1 MFQTPILVIAYHRV
15 ESTHD
20 VFEALRQLKPEK
32 LYVAAD
38 GAISN
43 DRTDYQ
49 HCLKARC
56 VFVPEWKCEMKT
68 LFKDTHQGKSKMFMQ
83 AMQWFFEQEEEGI
96 VLFDDTVPTLDFFHF
111 CRQMLETYR
120 SDRRIGHISG
130 SYLLK
135 HNRLDEGSYYFSAYP
150 LTWGFA
156 TWRDRFE
163 NFDLK
168 MKELENVVFRTLTD
182 KYLMKKKHANFWQRR
197 FRILQKN
204 QVDIW
209 EYQYIFHL
217 WNQGAL
223 TVVPNVNLVE
233 NRGFLTKRRR
243 IRKLNRPLGTIHPI
257 RQNTKVEQ
265 DADADKYVFRRYF
278 KKDFRTIL
286 ANWVKENLLGEEKT
300 V

>member
-1 MFQTPILVIAYHRV
+1 MFQTPVLVIAYHRV

-20 VFEALRQLKPEK
+20 LFTALRQIQPEK
-32 LYVAAD
+32 LYLAAD
-38 GAISN
+38 GALSG

-49 HCLKARC
+49 HCLEARC
-56 VFVPEWKCEMKT
+56 VFMPEWKCEMKT
-68 LFKDTHQGKSKMFMQ
+68 LFNEKHQGKSKMFVQ

-96 VLFDDTVPTLDFFHF
+96 VLFDDTVPSPDFFPF
-111 CRQMLETYR
+111 CQQMLETYR
-120 SDRRIGHISG
+120 TDRRIGHISG

-135 HNRLDEGSYYFSAYP
+135 HNRLDESSYYFSAYP
-150 LTWGFA
+150 LMWGFA

-163 NFDLK
+163 GFDLK
-168 MKELENVVFRTLTD
+168 MKELENIDFHILTD
-182 KYLMKKKHANFWQRR
+182 KYQMKKKHANFWNRR
-197 FRILQKN
+197 YRILQKN

-209 EYQYIFHL
+209 EYQYTFHL

-233 NRGFLTKRRR
+233 NRGFRTKKRR
-243 IRKLNRPLGTIHPI
+243 IRKLNRALGQLLPV

-265 DADADKYVFRRYF
+265 DADADRYVFRRYF
-278 KKDFRTIL
+278 KRDFGTIL
-286 ANWVKENLLGEEKT
+286 ANWVKENLLGAEKT